1 MVQKNNRKTIQ
12 GEDYVDK
19 AERLMKELSKVI
31 TTSKIRDLLAQV
43 NELYNDIIL
52 QPDEKLSKEHVEAI
66 RHLKVKMI
74 YDAGRDRQER
84 LSGQDRND
92 RRFREGKLTYFF
104 NQTGLL
110 EMVSNIGDSR
120 KRFLDYCKYFEAL
133 VAYHKYYGG
142 RE

>member
-84 LSGQDRND
+84 LSRQDRND

>member
-84 LSGQDRND
+84 LSGQDRDD